1 MKTIFLADDD
11 ADDAEV
17 FQEALL
23 RSCPPVFYMRFE
35 DGRQLLQY
43 LEADQPRTP
52 DLIFVDLNMPEM
64 NGWQCLAALKSNPK
78 LKSIP
83 VIIYTTSSN
92 PRDREIALDLNAHG
106 LIVKPSSQKLLEQIL
121 ATIVCKLDSD
131 DVRRVIND
139 AYLLSREI

>member
-1 MKTIFLADDD
+1 M
-11 ADDAEV
+11 
-17 FQEALL
+17 
-23 RSCPPVFYMRFE
+23 
-35 DGRQLLQY
+35 QY

-78 LKSIP
+78 LKGIP

-92 PRDREIALDLNAHG
+92 PRDREIAMDLNAHG